1 MADAGIEKGAQPDPV
16 MMEAMRPFLWPF
28 ARIGEGIEELSRRTG
43 LRPKTSSDSLKVP
56 AVIAAGNARNLS
68 DWFDWAAEHLGIEA
82 NLVQTPVPEMLNL
95 LRAGGPAIFPSEMY
109 KLSGVLSGVFLLV
122 GWRRGRPLMLTPD
135 LRIRPC
141 DPEHLRGMIC
151 WPREGPLIPEITRL
165 VRATG
170 IDPARE
176 PRVRAA
182 MLRDQLA
189 QWQVQQIWVL
199 RLSPS
204 ASFWKQLSRAGAF
217 KKVAAMM
224 GIYAA
229 SYVAEIVGWA
239 LIGSAALGGTF
250 DPGLFVAWLLLMATM
265 IPLGTLGGWWSA
277 TLALDA
283 GRLLK
288 ARLLAGALRMSSDNI
303 KRQGVG
309 QLLSRV
315 VESQALESLSLN
327 GGMALLRSLLA
338 LVFAAWILGQGV
350 APATHL
356 LLLGG
361 WTLLAVAVSW
371 NFFRRLRVWTMT
383 RLEMTHELIEVM
395 VGHRT
400 RLAQEPPNRSNAAED
415 SALQNYL
422 QISGVMDWTA
432 VTTTLGVS
440 SGWVIVGLIG
450 LVPAFVGN
458 LEVSSTAIA
467 ISLGGILF
475 AQRAFGG
482 ISEGLAAAGRAW
494 VAWNQVAPMFH
505 AARNKTSSKTY
516 VTLEQLENEAIRMP
530 LIDAQALSFAYPSS
544 NETVIESTDLLIS
557 HGDRILLEGA
567 SGGGKSTLAGLL
579 TGLNTARSGLL
590 LLNGLDRHTLGDDWH
605 RLATSAPQFH
615 ENHILSG
622 TVAFNLLMGRQWP
635 APGPDML
642 DAEALCKE
650 LGLGPLLERMPR
662 GLNQYVGETG
672 WQLSHGERSRIYL
685 ARALLQGAHLTV
697 LDESFAALDPET
709 LALCLECSLKRART
723 LMVIAHP

>member
-1 MADAGIEKGAQPDPV
+1 MADAGLQIEAAGPDPL
-16 MMEAMRPFLWPF
+16 MLEAMRPFLWPF

-43 LRPKTSSDSLKVP
+43 LRPKLGSDSLRVP
-56 AVIAAGNARNLS
+56 AALAAGDIRNLS
-68 DWFDWAAEHLGIEA
+68 DWLDWAAEHLEIEA
-82 NLVQTPVPEMLNL
+82 NQVQTPVPEMPNL
-95 LRAGGPAIFPSEMY
+95 IRVGGPAVIQNGMY
-109 KLSGVLSGVFLLV
+109 EVNGAFLLV

-141 DPEHLRGMIC
+141 DPEHLRAMIC
-151 WPREGPLIPEITRL
+151 WPREGPLIPELTRM
-165 VRATG
+165 VRAIG

-176 PRVRAA
+176 SSVRAA
-182 MLRDQLA
+182 MLREQLA
-189 QWQVQQIWVL
+189 QWQVQSIWVL

-204 ASFWKQLSRAGAF
+204 ANFWKQLSRAGAF
-217 KKVAAMM
+217 KKVAAIM

-229 SYVAEIVGWA
+229 SYVAEIVSWA

-250 DPGLFVAWLLLMATM
+250 DPGLFMAWLLLMATM
-265 IPLGTLGGWWSA
+265 IPLGTLGSWWSA

-288 ARLLAGALRMSSDNI
+288 ARLLAGALRMSADSI

-315 VESQALESLSLN
+315 VESQALESLSFN
-327 GGMALLRSLLA
+327 GGMSLLRSVLA
-338 LVFAAWILGQGV
+338 LGFAAWILSQGV

-356 LLLGG
+356 LMLGG
-361 WTLLAVAVSW
+361 WTLLAVAFSW
-371 NFFRRLRVWTMT
+371 NYFRKLRAWTIT
-383 RLEMTHELIEVM
+383 RLDMTHDLIEVM

-400 RLAQEPPNRSNAAED
+400 RLAQEPPQRSNGAED

-422 QISGVMDWTA
+422 QISGTMDWTA

-482 ISEGLAAAGRAW
+482 ISEGLSAAGRAW

-505 AARNKTSSKTY
+505 AARNKTSSQAY
-516 VTLEQLENEAIRMP
+516 VTLEQLENTANKTP
-530 LIDAQALSFAYPSS
+530 LIDAQALTFAYPSS
-544 NETVIESTDLLIS
+544 SDTVIEGTDLLIA

-622 TVAFNLLMGRQWP
+622 SVGFNLLMGRQWP
-635 APGPDML
+635 APHTDMD
-642 DAEALCKE
+642 DALKLCDE
-650 LGLGPLLERMPR
+650 LGLGPLLARMPD
-662 GLNQYVGETG
+662 GINQYVGETG

-685 ARALLQGAHLTV
+685 ARALLQRAHLTV

-709 LALCLECSLKRART
+709 LALCLDCSLKRART

>member
-1 MADAGIEKGAQPDPV
+1 MADAGVEKGAAEPDPT

-28 ARIGEGIEELSRRTG
+28 ARVGEGIEELSRRAG
-43 LRPKTSSDSLKVP
+43 LRPRTASDTIKVP
-56 AVIAAGNARNLS
+56 AAIAAGNTRNLS

-82 NLVQTPVPEMLNL
+82 NLVQTPVSEMPDL
-95 LRAGGPAIFPSEMY
+95 LRAGGPAVFPNGMY
-109 KLSGVLSGVFLLV
+109 GVNGVFLLV
-122 GWRRGRPLMLTPD
+122 GWRRGRPLMLAPD

-151 WPREGPLIPEITRL
+151 WPREGPLIPAITRL

-170 IDPARE
+170 IGPDRE
-176 PRVRAA
+176 ARVRSA
-182 MLRDQLA
+182 MLREQLA
-189 QWQVQQIWVL
+189 QWQIERIWVL
-199 RLSPS
+199 RLAPS
-204 ASFWKQLSRAGAF
+204 ASFWKQLSRIGVF
-217 KKVAAMM
+217 RKVAGMI
-224 GIYAA
+224 GIFAA
-229 SYVAEIVGWA
+229 SYVAEIAGWV

-250 DPGLFVAWLLLMATM
+250 DPGWFMAWLLLMATM

-277 TLALDA
+277 TLALDV
-283 GRLLK
+283 GRVLK
-288 ARLLAGALRMSSDNI
+288 ARLLAGALRMSSDSV

-327 GGMALLRSLLA
+327 GGMSLVRSLLA
-338 LVFAAWILGQGV
+338 LGFAAWILGQGV

-361 WTLLAVAVSW
+361 WTLLAVALSW
-371 NFFRRLRVWTMT
+371 NFFRRLRDWTMT
-383 RLEMTHELIEVM
+383 RLDMTHELIEVM

-400 RLAQEPPNRSNAAED
+400 RLAQEPPQRSNAGED

-422 QISGVMDWTA
+422 QISGALDWTA

-440 SGWVIVGLIG
+440 SGWVILGLIG

-482 ISEGLAAAGRAW
+482 IAEGLTAVGRAW
-494 VAWNQVAPMFH
+494 VAWNQVSLMFH
-505 AARNKTSSKTY
+505 AARNKTSSQTY
-516 VTLEQLENEAIRMP
+516 VTLEQLENEAISMP
-530 LIDAQALSFAYPSS
+530 LIDAQALTFSYPTS
-544 NETVIESTDLLIS
+544 NETVIEGTDLLIS

-567 SGGGKSTLAGLL
+567 SGGGKSTLAALL
-579 TGLNTARSGLL
+579 TGLSTPKSGLL

-615 ENHILSG
+615 ENYILSG
-622 TVAFNLLMGRQWP
+622 SVAFNLLMGKQWP
-635 APGPDML
+635 APPPDVKE
-642 DAEALCKE
+642 AEELCHE
-650 LGLGPLLERMPR
+650 LGLGPLLARMPG

-709 LALCLECSLKRART
+709 LDLCLKCSLKRART

>member
-1 MADAGIEKGAQPDPV
+1 MADLGIEKLAAEPDPR

-28 ARIGEGIEELSRRTG
+28 ARIGEGIEELSRRAG
-43 LRPKTSSDSLKVP
+43 LRPSVGSDSLKVP
-56 AVIAAGNARNLS
+56 AAIAAGNARNLA

-82 NLVQTPVPEMLNL
+82 NLVQTPVSEMPDL
-95 LRAGGPAIFPSEMY
+95 LRAGGPAVFPNGMY
-109 KLSGVLSGVFLLV
+109 EVPGVLLLV
-122 GWRRGRPLMLTPD
+122 GWRRGRPLMLAPD
-135 LRIRPC
+135 LRVRAC
-141 DPEHLRGMIC
+141 DPEHLRSMIC
-151 WPREGPLIPEITRL
+151 WPREGPLIPAITRL

-176 PRVRAA
+176 ARVRSA
-182 MLRDQLA
+182 MLREQLA
-189 QWQVQQIWVL
+189 QWQVERIWVL
-199 RLSPS
+199 RLAPS
-204 ASFWKQLSRAGAF
+204 ASFWKQLSRIGIFRKMAG
-217 KKVAAMM
+217 MM
-224 GIYAA
+224 GIFAA
-229 SYVAEIVGWA
+229 AYVAEITGWV

-250 DPGLFVAWLLLMATM
+250 DPGLFIAWLLLMATM

-288 ARLLAGALRMSSDNI
+288 ARLLAGALRMPADSI

-309 QLLSRV
+309 QLLGRV

-327 GGMALLRSLLA
+327 GGMALLRSILA
-338 LVFAAWILGQGV
+338 LGFAAWILAQGV

-361 WTLLAVAVSW
+361 WTLLAVALTW
-371 NFFRRLRVWTMT
+371 NLFRRLRSWTMT
-383 RLEMTHELIEVM
+383 RLDMTHELIEVM

-400 RLAQEPPNRSNAAED
+400 RLAQEPPSRSNAGED

-422 QISGVMDWTA
+422 QISGAMDWTS
-432 VTTTLGVS
+432 VTTSLGIS
-440 SGWVIVGLIG
+440 SGWVIVGLMG

-482 ISEGLAAAGRAW
+482 IAEGLTAVGRAW
-494 VAWNQVAPMFH
+494 VAWDQVAPMFH
-505 AARNKTSSKTY
+505 AARNKTSSQSY
-516 VTLEQLENEAIRMP
+516 LTLEQLEKEAIRTP
-530 LIDAQALSFAYPSS
+530 VIDAQALAFSYPSS
-544 NETVIESTDLLIS
+544 NETVIEGTDLLIS
-557 HGDRILLEGA
+557 HGDRLLLEGP

-579 TGLNTARSGLL
+579 TGLNTPGSGLL

-622 TVAFNLLMGRQWP
+622 SVAFNLLMGKQWP
-635 APGPDML
+635 AP
-642 DAEALCKE
+642 AEYLKEAQELCEE
-650 LGLGPLLERMPR
+650 LGLGPLIARMPG

-709 LALCLECSLKRART
+709 LALCLDCSLKRART

>member
-1 MADAGIEKGAQPDPV
+1 MADSGTDFGTAQPDRE
-16 MMEAMRPFLWPF
+16 MMRAMRPFLWPF
-28 ARIGEGIEELSRRTG
+28 ARIGEGIEELSRRSG
-43 LRPKTSSDSLKVP
+43 LRPSTQSETVKVP
-56 AVIAAGNARNLS
+56 AAIAAGQARNLA

-82 NLVQTPVPEMLNL
+82 NLVQTPVAEMPDL
-95 LRAGGPAIFPSEMY
+95 LRSGGPAIFPNGMY
-109 KLSGVLSGVFLLV
+109 GIHGVFLLI
-122 GWRRGRPLMLTPD
+122 GWRRGKPLLLAPD
-135 LRIRPC
+135 LRVRSC

-170 IDPARE
+170 ISADRE
-176 PRVRAA
+176 SKVRAA
-182 MLRDQLA
+182 MLREQLA
-189 QWQVQQIWVL
+189 QWQVERIWVL
-199 RLSPS
+199 RLAPS
-204 ASFWKQLSRAGAF
+204 ASFWRQLSRAGAF
-217 KKVAAMM
+217 RKIAAMM
-224 GIYAA
+224 GIFAA
-229 SYVAEIVGWA
+229 SYVAEIAGWA
-239 LIGSAALGGTF
+239 LIGSAALGGNF
-250 DPGLFVAWLLLMATM
+250 DLGWFMAWLLLMGTM
-265 IPLGTLGGWWSA
+265 IPLQTIGGWWSA

-288 ARLLAGALRMSSDNI
+288 ARLLAGALRMSSDSI

-327 GGMALLRSLLA
+327 GGVSLLRSLLA

-350 APATHL
+350 APITHL
-356 LLLGG
+356 VLLGG
-361 WTLLAVAVSW
+361 WTLLAVALSF
-371 NFFRRLRVWTMT
+371 NFFRKLRDWTMT
-383 RLEMTHELIEVM
+383 RLDMTHELIEVM

-400 RLAQEPPNRSNAAED
+400 RLAQEPPQRSNGSED
-415 SALQNYL
+415 SALQNYV
-422 QISGVMDWTA
+422 QVSGAMDWTA

-440 SGWVIVGLIG
+440 TGWVIVGLIG
-450 LVPAFVGN
+450 LVPAFVSD
-458 LEVSSTAIA
+458 LQVSSTAIA

-494 VAWNQVAPMFH
+494 VAWKQVAPMFH
-505 AARNKTSSKTY
+505 AARNKTSSKAY
-516 VTLEQLENEAIRMP
+516 VTLEQLESGAIKTP
-530 LIDAQALSFAYPSS
+530 LIDAQALTFAYPNSH
-544 NETVIESTDLLIS
+544 ETVIEGADLLVA

-567 SGGGKSTLAGLL
+567 SGGGKSTLAALL
-579 TGLNTARSGLL
+579 TGLNAPKSGLL

-622 TVAFNLLMGRQWP
+622 TVGFNLLMGKQWP
-635 APGPDML
+635 APTEDI
-642 DAEALCKE
+642 AEANALCKE
-650 LGLGPLLERMPR
+650 LGLGPLIERMPG

-672 WQLSHGERSRIYL
+672 WQLSHGERSRIFL

-709 LALCLECSLKRART
+709 LALCLDCSLKRART

>member
-1 MADAGIEKGAQPDPV
+1 MADAGLEIGAVAPDPV

-28 ARIGEGIEELSRRTG
+28 ARIGEGIEELSRRAG
-43 LRPKTSSDSLKVP
+43 LRPNVGSDSLRVP
-56 AVIAAGNARNLS
+56 AAIAAGNLRNLS

-82 NLVQTPVPEMLNL
+82 NLVQTPVPEMPNL
-95 LRAGGPAIFPSEMY
+95 LRAGGPAVFPNVMY
-109 KLSGVLSGVFLLV
+109 EVNGAFLLV
-122 GWRRGRPLMLTPD
+122 GWRRGKPLMLTPD

-141 DPEHLRGMIC
+141 DPEHLRAMIC
-151 WPREGPLIPEITRL
+151 WPREGMLIPEITRL

-182 MLRDQLA
+182 MLREQLA
-189 QWQVQQIWVL
+189 QWQIQHIWVL
-199 RLSPS
+199 RLAPS
-204 ASFWKQLSRAGAF
+204 ANFWKQLSRAGAF
-217 KKVAAMM
+217 KKVAAMT
-224 GIYAA
+224 GIFAA
-229 SYVAEIVGWA
+229 SYVAEIAGWA

-250 DPGLFVAWLLLMATM
+250 DLGWFMAWLLLMATM
-265 IPLGTLGGWWSA
+265 IPLQTLGGWWSA

-288 ARLLAGALRMSSDNI
+288 ARLLAGALRMSSDSI

-338 LVFAAWILGQGV
+338 LAFAAWILGQGV
-350 APATHL
+350 APTTHL
-356 LLLGG
+356 VLLGG
-361 WTLLAVAVSW
+361 WTLLAVALSW
-371 NFFRRLRVWTMT
+371 NFFRKLRTWTIT
-383 RLEMTHELIEVM
+383 RIDMTHELIEVM

-400 RLAQEPPNRSNAAED
+400 RLAQEPPNRSNEAED

-422 QISGVMDWTA
+422 QISALMDWTA
-432 VTTTLGVS
+432 ITTTLGVS

-450 LVPAFVGN
+450 LVPAFVGD
-458 LEVSSTAIA
+458 LQVSSTAIA

-482 ISEGLAAAGRAW
+482 IAAGLTAVGRAW

-505 AARNKTSSKTY
+505 AARNKTSSQSY
-516 VTLEQLENEAIRMP
+516 VTLEQLENATIKTP

-544 NETVIESTDLLIS
+544 NETVIEGTDLVIA

-567 SGGGKSTLAGLL
+567 SGGGKSTLAALL
-579 TGLNTARSGLL
+579 TGLNAPRSGLL

-622 TVAFNLLMGRQWP
+622 SVAFNLLMGRQWP
-635 APGPDML
+635 APGPDYL
-642 DAEALCKE
+642 EAEALCKE
-650 LGLGPLLERMPR
+650 LGLGLLLERMPG

-685 ARALLQGAHLTV
+685 ARALLQGAYLTV

-709 LALCLECSLKRART
+709 LALCLDCSLKRART
-723 LMVIAHP
+723 LLVIAHP

>member
-1 MADAGIEKGAQPDPV
+1 MADAGIDKNAAQPDPR
-16 MMEAMRPFLWPF
+16 MMDAMRPFLWPF
-28 ARIGEGIEELSRRTG
+28 ARIGEGIEELSRRSG
-43 LRPKTSSDSLKVP
+43 LRPRAGSDSVKVP
-56 AVIAAGNARNLS
+56 AAIAAGDARNLA
-68 DWFDWAAEHLGIEA
+68 DWFEWAAEHLGIEA
-82 NLVQTPVPEMLNL
+82 NLVQTPVSEMPDL
-95 LRAGGPAIFPSEMY
+95 LRTGGPAVFPNGMFGAP
-109 KLSGVLSGVFLLV
+109 GVLLLI
-122 GWRRGRPLMLTPD
+122 GWRRGRPLLLAPD
-135 LRIRPC
+135 LRIRSC
-141 DPEHLRGMIC
+141 DPEHLRGLIC
-151 WPREGPLIPEITRL
+151 WPREGPLIPDITRL

-176 PRVRAA
+176 PQVRAA
-182 MLRDQLA
+182 MLREQLA
-189 QWQVQQIWVL
+189 QWQVERIWVL
-199 RLSPS
+199 RLAPS
-204 ASFWKQLSRAGAF
+204 ASFWKQLSRIGAF
-217 KKVAAMM
+217 RKVAALTALFA
-224 GIYAA
+224 I
-229 SYVAEIVGWA
+229 SYVAEIAGWV

-250 DPGLFVAWLLLMATM
+250 DLGWFMAWLLLMVTM
-265 IPLGTLGGWWSA
+265 IPLQTLGAWWSA

-288 ARLLAGALRMSSDNI
+288 ARLLAGALRMSSDSV

-327 GGMALLRSLLA
+327 GGMSLLRSILQLG
-338 LVFAAWILGQGV
+338 FAAWIVGQGV
-350 APATHL
+350 APTTHL

-361 WTLLAVAVSW
+361 WTLLAIALSW
-371 NFFRRLRVWTMT
+371 NFFRKLRTWTIT
-383 RLEMTHELIEVM
+383 RLDMTHELIEVM

-400 RLAQEPPNRSNAAED
+400 RLAQEPPQRSNGAED

-422 QISGVMDWTA
+422 QVSGAMDWTA

-440 SGWVIVGLIG
+440 SGWVILGLIG
-450 LVPAFVGN
+450 LVPAFVGD
-458 LEVSSTAIA
+458 LQVSSTAIA

-482 ISEGLAAAGRAW
+482 ISEGLAATGRAW
-494 VAWNQVAPMFH
+494 VAWNQVAPMFR
-505 AARNKTSSKTY
+505 AARNKTSSQTY
-516 VTLEQLENEAIRMP
+516 VTLEQMEKEAIKTP

-544 NETVIESTDLLIS
+544 NETVIEGTDLVIG

-579 TGLNTARSGLL
+579 TGLNTPRSGLL

-622 TVAFNLLMGRQWP
+622 SVAFNLLMGRQWP
-635 APGPDML
+635 APGEDL
-642 DAEALCKE
+642 KEAQDLCVE
-650 LGLGPLLERMPR
+650 LGLGPLLQRMP
-662 GLNQYVGETG
+662 GGINQYVGETG
-672 WQLSHGERSRIYL
+672 WQLSHGERSRIFL
-685 ARALLQGAHLTV
+685 ARALLQRAHLTV

-709 LALCLECSLKRART
+709 LALCLDCSLKRART